1 MRRNVLTVL
10 KEFKEHARE
19 WGHPFRSCLFCK
31 HRREGGGQGRT
42 KLGSVSGKGSESW
55 RRPPEGTGKGPGIW
69 FLDAL
74 CLHER

>member
-31 HRREGGGQGRT
+31 HRREGGGGRGELNWGPSQE
-42 KLGSVSGKGSESW
+42 KEARAGAVRPRERERGPESG
-55 RRPPEGTGKGPGIW
+55 
-69 FLDAL
+69 F
-74 CLHER
+74 